1 MLLLVWKLVY
11 KICFLLALAFSCLF
25 LRNVTGGYQWEWM
38 AFLVIQEWIEV
49 KTMPLNGSVHVNYLF
64 FLEVV
69 QHNCSQ
75 LYLADQQF
83 ILKKSP
89 ALLQEMINVICQ
101 LIIMARSREGKKR
114 NCVIKPSK
122 YVSSLWYFI
131 KSLVLVGNLTCDI

>member
-1 MLLLVWKLVY
+1 MWTVW
-11 KICFLLALAFSCLF
+11 
-25 LRNVTGGYQWEWM
+25 
-38 AFLVIQEWIEV
+38 
-49 KTMPLNGSVHVNYLF
+49 LF

-69 QHNCSQ
+69 QRNCNQ

-114 NCVIKPSK
+114 NFIIKPSK
-122 YVSSLWYFI
+122 YVSFVILHKVFGSCGKLNLWYLEMPKCTFALFTVMREFSI
-131 KSLVLVGNLTCDI
+131 LRLKHCCCQALLWNPEYVCPACNFCN